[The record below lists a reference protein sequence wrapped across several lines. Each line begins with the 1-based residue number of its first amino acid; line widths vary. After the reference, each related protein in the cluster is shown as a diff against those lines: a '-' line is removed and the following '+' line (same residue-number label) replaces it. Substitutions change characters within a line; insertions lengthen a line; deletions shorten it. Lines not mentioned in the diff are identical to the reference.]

1 MLYIAL
7 ALTTIMAIWF
17 AVAHEEQK
25 HKTTKYQQLALRLKK
40 ENDALKDETTTS
52 EFERLALKCFSK

>member
-25 HKTTKYQQLALRLKK
+25 YKTTKYQQLTLRLKK
-40 ENDALKDETTTS
+40 ENDALKDDATTS